1 MTVAVMSPHTDDA
14 IFSLGAYLATRDD
27 VTIVSPMAAIPTDP
41 AGRAKHE
48 TLRAEHG
55 RACELIGA
63 AHIEGPFLDD
73 VYPPSPPAAIG
84 AWLAPFL
91 TSGVTVFVPLG
102 IHHPDHLLISDLL
115 IGMLDDTAPVLFYAE
130 LPYRVDYPAK
140 AAARLA
146 HVAPLTEITLA
157 HDYTAKA
164 AAVACYASQIDDS
177 VRARV
182 LVDEQLWARR

>member
-1 MTVAVMSPHTDDA
+1 VSSVVVFSPHTDDA
-14 IFSLGAYLATRDD
+14 IFSLGAYLATCDD

-55 RACELIGA
+55 RACAIIGA
-63 AHIEGPFLDD
+63 AHVEGPFLDD
-73 VYPPSPPAAIG
+73 VYPPSPPAAIRQ
-84 AWLAPFL
+84 WLAPFL
-91 TSGVTVFVPLG
+91 DPGVTVFVPLG
-102 IHHPDHLLISDLL
+102 IHHPDHVLISDLL
-115 IGMLDDTAPVLFYAE
+115 TDMLDDVLLYAE

-146 HVAPLTEITLA
+146 HVGPLAAITLA
-157 HDYTAKA
+157 ADHHTTKA

-177 VRARV
+177 VVARV
-182 LVDEQLWARR
+182 LVDEQAWARR